1 MQTNEFFITY
11 AIIGVTVVVSM
22 MAFNRPKLFADF
34 MMNPYKINNNGQYYR
49 FISSGFIHQNHMHL
63 ILNMFSFYF
72 FGRIIE
78 IVFKAVFGEWG
89 AIYYIALYIIAIV
102 VSDLPSYFKNRN
114 NPRFNSLGAS
124 GGVAAVI
131 FASIVFQP
139 LQDIC
144 LFIAICLPGFILG
157 TAYIIYSYYQGKKA
171 NDNINHD
178 AHLYGAV
185 FGFIFCVVMYP
196 PSIANFFKQ
205 ILSWKIFDV

>member
-1 MQTNEFFITY
+1 MYFVTY
-11 AIIGVTVVVSM
+11 TIIGITVLISM
-22 MAFNRPKLFADF
+22 MAFNRPTLLAHF
-34 MMNPYKINNNGQYYR
+34 MMNPYKVRTQGQYYR
-49 FISSGFIHQNHMHL
+49 FITSGFIHQNHMHL

-72 FGRIIE
+72 FGRVIE
-78 IVFKAVFGEWG
+78 IVFGMIFGDWG
-89 AIYYIALYIIAIV
+89 GVYYILLYLVAIV
-102 VSDLPSYFKNRN
+102 TSDVPSYLKNKN
-114 NPRFNSLGAS
+114 NPRYNSLGAS

-139 LQDIC
+139 IQDIC
-144 LFIAICLPGFILG
+144 LFLYICLPGFILG

-185 FGFIFCVVMYP
+185 FGFIFCVILYP

-205 ILSWKIFDV
+205 IMSWRIFDA

>member
-1 MQTNEFFITY
+1 
-11 AIIGVTVVVSM
+11 M

-34 MMNPYKINNNGQYYR
+34 MMTPYQIKTRGQYYR
-49 FISSGFIHQNHMHL
+49 FITSGFIHQNHMHL

-72 FGRIIE
+72 FGRVIE
-78 IVFKAVFGEWG
+78 MVFRAIFGDWG
-89 AIYYIALYIIAIV
+89 AVYYIALYLIAIV
-102 VSDLPSYFKNRN
+102 VSDLPSYLKHKD
-114 NPRFNSLGAS
+114 NPRYNSLGAS

-144 LFIAICLPGFILG
+144 LFFAICMPGFILG
-157 TAYIIYSYYQGKKA
+157 TGYIIYSYYQGKKE

-185 FGFIFCVVMYP
+185 FGFIFCLIFYP
-196 PSIANFFKQ
+196 PSITNFFRQ
-205 ILSWKIFDV
+205 IMSWKIFET

>member
-1 MQTNEFFITY
+1 VFFITY
-11 AIIGVTVVVSM
+11 TIIAVTVLISM

-34 MMNPYKINNNGQYYR
+34 MMTPYQIKTRGQYYR
-49 FISSGFIHQNHMHL
+49 FITSGFIHQNHMHL

-72 FGRIIE
+72 FGRVIE
-78 IVFKAVFGEWG
+78 IVFRAIFGDWG
-89 AIYYIALYIIAIV
+89 AVYYIALYLIAIV
-102 VSDLPSYFKNRN
+102 VSDLPSYLKHKD
-114 NPRFNSLGAS
+114 NPRYNSLGAS

-144 LFIAICLPGFILG
+144 LFFAICMPGFILG
-157 TAYIIYSYYQGKKA
+157 TGYIIYSYYQGKKE

-185 FGFIFCVVMYP
+185 FGFIFCVIFYP
-196 PSIANFFKQ
+196 PSITNFFRQ
-205 ILSWKIFDV
+205 IMSWKIFET